1 MCRRSPGPCLGEFL
15 TFKGQGEEAGQA
27 GYGEGVADR
36 PVTEAGDKPAG
47 PFFPEEQSL
56 PLASARRPLGL

>member
-1 MCRRSPGPCLGEFL
+1 MERE
-15 TFKGQGEEAGQA
+15 
-27 GYGEGVADR
+27 VADR
-36 PVTEAGDKPAG
+36 PVAEAGDKLAG